1 MRVETRD
8 PLIGTVLDRRF
19 RIDERVASGGFGV
32 IYSATHVRS
41 GYQVAL
47 KVLHPAMSSDPD
59 MVARFRLEA
68 ATLTTLRNPHTV
80 TTYELV
86 EANGMLFMVMELLRG
101 ESLLQRFR
109 RLGVLPWK
117 SVVAIG
123 RAVCDSLAEAHALGV
138 VHRDLKPE
146 NIHLEPQPAEDF
158 VKVLDF
164 GIAKLMQ
171 GGAEITKHNEVVGTF
186 DYVSPEQVANEAYTG
201 RSDIYTLGVVMYE
214 MLTGSRPFGHATGAA
229 LLATILTTAP
239 TAPSIRLPG
248 LPPALDA
255 VILRCLEKDPAGRF
269 ADVGALAVALDKL
282 LDQPRD
288 EGVITRRLQLE
299 AEEATRVIRRPPS
312 VAGSDGPTVRSPP
325 PKIPPPYAT
334 PHSIQAQDIEGRT
347 IQGQPPPAAPS
358 RAVAVVAPPP
368 MVAPP
373 PPPPASGGPNP
384 AGHPLARPQA
394 PFTTLEGWAPAPA
407 PIPPTRPSHQP
418 TYSLSSQ
425 VARED
430 LIRRIMLISAL
441 VVVAIAVGVVVALL

>member
-1 MRVETRD
+1 
-8 PLIGTVLDRRF
+8 
-19 RIDERVASGGFGV
+19 VASLSHPNILAVHDFGSEHGTFYV
-32 IYSATHVRS
+32 VTELLEGETLR
-41 GYQVAL
+41 
-47 KVLHPAMSSDPD
+47 K
-59 MVARFRLEA
+59 RLELNTIEWRRSIEIGAEISEALA
-68 ATLTTLRNPHTV
+68 A
-80 TTYELV
+80 
-86 EANGMLFMVMELLRG
+86 
-101 ESLLQRFR
+101 
-109 RLGVLPWK
+109 
-117 SVVAIG
+117 
-123 RAVCDSLAEAHALGV
+123 AHARGV

-146 NIHLEPQPAEDF
+146 NIHLEPQPTEDF

-164 GIAKLMQ
+164 GIAKLME

-229 LLATILTTAP
+229 LLATILTTSP

-248 LPPALDA
+248 LPPVLDA

-269 ADVGALAVALDKL
+269 ADVGKLGAALDRL

-288 EGVITRRLQLE
+288 EGMITRRLQLE
-299 AEEATRVIRRPPS
+299 AEEKTRVIRRPPS

-325 PKIPPPYAT
+325 PKMPLPYAT

-358 RAVAVVAPPP
+358 RAVAVVAPP

-373 PPPPASGGPNP
+373 Q
-384 AGHPLARPQA
+384 RPQGA

-425 VARED
+425 VARD
-430 LIRRIMLISAL
+430 DMIRRLLWIGVL
-441 VVVAIAVGVVVALL
+441 VVVAIAVGVIVALL